1 MLKPN
6 KAGKK
11 VGDNDFVSTTN
22 SKKPEKNKP
31 KKKNGKPNFF
41 KKIGTKCKDVFSELK
56 KVSWPSFL
64 DVLKKTGVVLGVVVI
79 FVVIIT
85 AFDSGL
91 AALMG
96 LLSK

>member
-6 KAGKK
+6 KSGKK
-11 VGDNDFVSTTN
+11 VGDKDFVSTTN
-22 SKKPEKNKP
+22 TKKPEKNKP
-31 KKKNGKPNFF
+31 KKKNGKPGFF
-41 KKIGTKCKDVFSELK
+41 KRVGAKIKDVFSELK

-79 FVVIIT
+79 FVILIT
-85 AFDSGL
+85 AFDFGL
-91 AALMG
+91 SQLMG